1 MRSAILGTVPTIA
14 QCTTKGDQM
23 LVTITIKVN
32 YDEATNNKS
41 SLLEEL
47 KDELTFSIE
56 DGLLTPSG
64 DEIVDSH
71 SIEII

>member
-1 MRSAILGTVPTIA
+1 
-14 QCTTKGDQM
+14 M